1 MAAGL
6 QIFGPDSRVVLDTWN
21 RTGRVLGTVFIGGT
35 AGSITNA
42 AFGQLLASQFVSF
55 SPQEIFGTVGGQI
68 ISPTFS
74 FSGTTMSWTYPAPG
88 AGLAAPQIKSGWAI
102 YGIW

>member
-1 MAAGL
+1 VTAGL
-6 QIFGPDSRVVLDTWN
+6 QIFGPDGRVVLDTSS
-21 RTGRVLGTVFIGGT
+21 RTGRVVGIVYI
-35 AGSITNA
+35 AGANGSLTNA
-42 AFGQLLASQFVSF
+42 GLGIPGASPFVSF

-74 FSGTTMSWTYPAPG
+74 FSGTTMSWTYPTPG
-88 AGLAAPQIKSGWAI
+88 AGLGAPQIKSGWAI